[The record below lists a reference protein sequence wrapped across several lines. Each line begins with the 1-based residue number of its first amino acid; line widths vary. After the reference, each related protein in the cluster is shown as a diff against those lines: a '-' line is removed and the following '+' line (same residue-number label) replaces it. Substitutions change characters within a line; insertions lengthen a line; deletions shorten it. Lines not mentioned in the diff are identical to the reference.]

1 MHRRQ
6 SGQSSF
12 YALFC
17 EELIPTAHLLPLL
30 RTAAVAFPFVSDL
43 ASDCYFLG
51 SNHRPR
57 SCSASSL
64 AVNADR
70 LHLQILAQRFD
81 IMGKIPDN
89 QQLKD
94 AATGDDDK
102 CCGELFPRYVP
113 QSTP

>member
-12 YALFC
+12 YALLC

-30 RTAAVAFPFVSDL
+30 RTAAVAFPFV
-43 ASDCYFLG
+43 
-51 SNHRPR
+51 

-102 CCGELFPRYVP
+102 CCGELFTRYVP